1 MIGLALVIEPFL
13 LAAQEGTVPSQPPRI
28 RVQSSLVLVDV
39 ITQDSKTGLPVRTL
53 TKEDFRL
60 FVDRRETPAA
70 TFATGGHYQAR
81 PVNIWLT
88 VQCNEGGKIAGS
100 REFSGKENL
109 FRPALDQLD
118 RQDSVGIAHWC
129 DNGDTRLDLLPM
141 QNYDDQSM
149 LSFHQHLRIN
159 KNGG

>member
-1 MIGLALVIEPFL
+1 MSRLRAFIGILVIGLALVIEPFL

-81 PVNIWLT
+81 PVNIWLYRT
-88 VQCNEGGKIAGS
+88 VQRRREDRGLPGIFGQGEPVSSRSGPTGQAG
-100 REFSGKENL
+100 
-109 FRPALDQLD
+109 
-118 RQDSVGIAHWC
+118 
-129 DNGDTRLDLLPM
+129 
-141 QNYDDQSM
+141 
-149 LSFHQHLRIN
+149 
-159 KNGG
+159 